1 METSGIQIDPLVTK
15 FTLSYRKVRF
25 TVRVASYYNYNNN
38 KNACLADQW
47 FFVLLLQ
54 ENEHTIISYQLE
66 LERDDNIC
74 CEVEIGELDQRK
86 GVSSI
91 EH

>member
-15 FTLSYRKVRF
+15 FTLFYRKVRF
-25 TVRVASYYNYNNN
+25 IVRVASYYIIIKMHVWLIN
-38 KNACLADQW
+38 
-47 FFVLLLQ
+47 VLLLQ

-74 CEVEIGELDQRK
+74 CEVEIGEPHQRK
-86 GVSSI
+86 EVSSI
-91 EH
+91 KH